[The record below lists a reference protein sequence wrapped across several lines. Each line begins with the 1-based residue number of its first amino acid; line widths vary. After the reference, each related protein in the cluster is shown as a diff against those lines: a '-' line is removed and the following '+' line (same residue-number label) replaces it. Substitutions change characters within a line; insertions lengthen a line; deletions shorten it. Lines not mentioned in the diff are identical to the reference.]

1 MIICLLV
8 LFSWSPVP
16 FFLFA
21 TVLLFNDT
29 SWSFTPWVENLPKS
43 FWLHN
48 YNISLTADNALS
60 IPRAESIALQLVW
73 AHWARSE
80 QELQTL
86 QKSLFKVHFYNVA
99 IHVVGQFVT
108 ELIQKTRSSLLW
120 HYVLLTLQGKEIK
133 HKHSFLGHSS
143 AANFWEEI
151 RLWPSWGFISVPPAW
166 LHPCFRC
173 SFNSGFQSFP
183 HMSSTAIATSLHLEH
198 LPAYQPFSLLLVKHL
213 CSWDCF
219 QHTAPSQNLC
229 LSKASTSRSSQ
240 GAQKS
245 QAYKMEEWST
255 SHGDC
260 TYHYQ
265 SIKHKNRTVSLH
277 IYS

>member
-21 TVLLFNDT
+21 TVPLFNDT

-99 IHVVGQFVT
+99 IHMVGQFVT

-151 RLWPSWGFISVPPAW
+151 KITLAKLGF
-166 LHPCFRC
+166 
-173 SFNSGFQSFP
+173 
-183 HMSSTAIATSLHLEH
+183 
-198 LPAYQPFSLLLVKHL
+198 HL
-213 CSWDCF
+213 C
-219 QHTAPSQNLC
+219 
-229 LSKASTSRSSQ
+229 ASCMITPLLQ
-240 GAQKS
+240 
-245 QAYKMEEWST
+245 
-255 SHGDC
+255 
-260 TYHYQ
+260 
-265 SIKHKNRTVSLH
+265 VLF
-277 IYS
+277 